1 MDYILEFSKIKLIT
15 CMNKY
20 IYKCENL
27 NNYIDIIL
35 DFIKKYNKISI
46 KDIIHENNINFNVN
60 FNIAM
65 LSQLLFVK
73 CEKFEPIAICSVQE
87 HEIISSRFYKIVSY
101 GIDDITHKIYKYL
114 TFFKIDNDGNFY
126 DIYRQLN
133 PNELTKILLKHYN
146 LNLNNIYDIDY
157 THEKIFKYN
166 SNLISWDKS
175 EQIKYLYYLPNNKFE
190 TIIEFLKLSNNN
202 SILVQ
207 YPNTFYITK
216 PHLCK
221 LLESAK
227 FITYS
232 QNQLKYKMILDKQN
246 LKSF

>member
-1 MDYILEFSKIKLIT
+1 MDNISEFSKINLIT
-15 CMNKY
+15 YMNKY
-20 IYKCENL
+20 LSKCENL
-27 NNYIDIIL
+27 NDYTDIIL
-35 DFIKKYNKISI
+35 DFMKNYNKINI
-46 KDIIHENNINFNVN
+46 KNIINENNIN

-65 LSQLLFVK
+65 LSQLLFIK
-73 CEKFEPIAICSVQE
+73 CEKFEPIGICSIQE
-87 HEIISSRFYKIVSY
+87 HELISVRFYKIVSY
-101 GIDDITHKIYKYL
+101 GIDEITHRIYKYL
-114 TFFKIDNDGNFY
+114 TFFKIDNNGNFY

-166 SNLISWDKS
+166 SNLITWDKS
-175 EQIKYLYYLPNNKFE
+175 EQIKYLYYLPENKFE

-202 SILVQ
+202 FMLVQ
-207 YPNTFYITK
+207 YPKIFYITK
-216 PHLCK
+216 PYLCK
-221 LLESAK
+221 FLESVK

-232 QNQLKYKMILDKQN
+232 QSQLKYKMILDKQN